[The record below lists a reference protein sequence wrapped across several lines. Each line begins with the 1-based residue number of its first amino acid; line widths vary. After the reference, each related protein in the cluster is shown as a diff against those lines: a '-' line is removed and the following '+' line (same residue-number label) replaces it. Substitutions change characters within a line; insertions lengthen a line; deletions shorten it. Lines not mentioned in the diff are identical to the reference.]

1 VPLRSR
7 EQGAF
12 GTATVCGR
20 GMELRGS

>member
-20 GMELRGS
+20 GMELQGS